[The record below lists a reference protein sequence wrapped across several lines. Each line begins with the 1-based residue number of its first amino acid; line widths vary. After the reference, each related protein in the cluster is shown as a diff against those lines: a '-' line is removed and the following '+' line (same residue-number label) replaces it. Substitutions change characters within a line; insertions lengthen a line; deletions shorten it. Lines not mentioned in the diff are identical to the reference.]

1 MISAGLTILI
11 AITVIATATLSGIFG
26 MAGGIV
32 LMGMFLVILPVGS
45 AMMLHGATQAVSNG
59 YRAIL
64 TRDHIVWPIFTF
76 YIGGAV
82 VALAVLSAVSFVP
95 DKALVFI
102 SVGAVPFIAAALPSH
117 LSLDITKTGMP
128 VFCGFIITLINLVAG
143 VAGPLLDAFFVK
155 SDLTRHQVV
164 ATKAISQTL
173 SHLLKLVYFGI
184 LVREAAES
192 ANGDLTSLPWW
203 LYVMVIPC
211 AMLGATL
218 GTKVLDR
225 ISDTNFRKWS
235 QWIILTLGAICMA
248 RGISLLVL

>member
-32 LMGMFLVILPVGS
+32 LMGMLLVILPVGS

-64 TRDHIVWPIFTF
+64 TRSHIVWPIFTF
-76 YIGGAV
+76 YIGGAFI
-82 VALAVLSAVSFVP
+82 ALAVLSAISFVP
-95 DKALVFI
+95 DKALVFLC
-102 SVGAVPFIAAALPSH
+102 VGAVPFIAAALPSH

-184 LVREAAES
+184 LVREATMD
-192 ANGDLTSLPWW
+192 ANGSLASLPWW

-218 GTKVLDR
+218 GTKVLDK

>member
-1 MISAGLTILI
+1 MFSAGLTTLI

-32 LMGMFLVILPVGS
+32 LMGVFLVILPVGS

-82 VALAVLSAVSFVP
+82 VALAVLSAISFVP
-95 DKALVFI
+95 DKALVFLC
-102 SVGAVPFIAAALPSH
+102 VGAVPFIAVALPSH

-128 VFCGFIITLINLVAG
+128 AFCGFIITLINLVAG

-184 LVREAAES
+184 LVREAA
-192 ANGDLTSLPWW
+192 AGQNGDLTSLPWW

-218 GTKVLDR
+218 GTRVLDR

-235 QWIILTLGAICMA
+235 QWIILTLGAICLG
-248 RGISLLVL
+248 RGVSLLVL

>member
-1 MISAGLTILI
+1 MISAGLTLLI
-11 AITVIATATLSGIFG
+11 AITVVATATLSGIFG

-32 LMGMFLVILPVGS
+32 LMGMFLVVLPVGS

-64 TRDHIVWPIFTF
+64 TRDHIVWPIFAF
-76 YIGGAV
+76 YIGGAI
-82 VALAVLSAVSFVP
+82 VALAILSAISFVP
-95 DKALVFI
+95 DKALVFLC
-102 SVGAVPFIAAALPSH
+102 VGAVPFIAAALPSH

-173 SHLLKLVYFGI
+173 SHLLKLVYFGL
-184 LVREAAES
+184 LVREATAT
-192 ANGDLTSLPWW
+192 ADGGLTTLPWW